1 MTPRLCV
8 AVSVLLLVAA
18 CSPTGNGNEGE
29 RSVPGLTDPVP
40 SGRTVGVGA
49 EYRAF
54 GECMREKGWEVT
66 VGENSVSVDDT
77 APGQDV
83 VAAEDAADCQKMLV
97 ETGISPDP
105 DVPPSDEQVRAA
117 YERTLEYRSCLVENG
132 YPVSEVPSFEA
143 YLDARL
149 NGSAEDGWNP
159 LALSGDPGDEVMAR
173 EAHVQCEGDDN
184 G

>member
-1 MTPRLCV
+1 MTFRTLTVPV
-8 AVSVLLLVAA
+8 ALLLVVAA
-18 CSPTGNGNEGE
+18 CSPADSDGSG
-29 RSVPGLTDPVP
+29 SGLLDPTQGGGIP
-40 SGRTVGVGA
+40 DVGV

-54 GECMREKGWEVT
+54 GECMRDKGWEVT

-97 ETGISPDP
+97 ETGISLDP

-159 LALSGDPGDEVMAR
+159 LALSGEPGDEAMAR
-173 EAHVQCEGDDN
+173 EAHGVCEADDN